1 MKTEYIETKQG
12 TLKVDELKHDDLFD
26 MPNIKLSNGLI
37 VANFSSPHKFEFE
50 DGNILEKCTDQR
62 AEKLKVIFNE
72 TKKTE
77 KIRNIDIQNI
87 SLDFEL
93 SEAIIIQIN
102 NILRWNKNVSMF
114 YEPIEMGGIE
124 IHKFDVIIVPLSM
137 LTAIKNSNYITEKM
151 KKEALK
157 IFKVIKMKSRTE
169 KVVKIGEW
177 CI

>member
-93 SEAIIIQIN
+93 SEAIVVQIN
-102 NILRWNKNVSMF
+102 NILRWNKNVDRLGQS
-114 YEPIEMGGIE
+114 P
-124 IHKFDVIIVPLSM
+124 KSFDVIIVPLSM
-137 LTAIKNSNYITEKM
+137 LTAIKNSKYITEKM

>member
-12 TLKVDELKHDDLFD
+12 TLKVDEFKHDDIFD

-102 NILRWNKNVSMF
+102 NILRWNKNVDRLGQRYSF
-114 YEPIEMGGIE
+114 R
-124 IHKFDVIIVPLSM
+124 KSFDVIIVPLSM
-137 LTAIKNSNYITEKM
+137 LTAIKNSKYITEKM